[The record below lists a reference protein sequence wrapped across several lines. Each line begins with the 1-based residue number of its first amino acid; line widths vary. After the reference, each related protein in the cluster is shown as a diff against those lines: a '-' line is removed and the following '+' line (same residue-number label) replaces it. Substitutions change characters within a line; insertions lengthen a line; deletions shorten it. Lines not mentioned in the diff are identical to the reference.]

1 MELHDLVALRNQLEP
16 LTAKTAKVFAD
27 RELSKILYWVEKS
40 QSYCTNA
47 SAVTEKLK
55 NLTTEFNSVDD
66 ELDLLKLQ
74 LDSAIRVSEKQLYL
88 DTYKYYV
95 LSENR
100 ETPQEIEDNKRLKIS
115 DDDRNLFLSRI
126 NLYAKWQYPGLIIRP
141 GIENFIDLLVS
152 YQPLYIADHNQELL
166 TMATKKFNDIFQQR
180 LRQYVIRDFTNTPA
194 LDALPDQQ
202 FGLCFVYGYFNFRP
216 IEFITDYLEQLYT
229 KLKAGGVLIFT
240 FNDCDWPEAV
250 KLAQHHG
257 STYVPGRTLK
267 NAVRSIGYQ
276 IEFEHTTQ
284 GASTWLELKKP
295 GTLTSLKAAPTLA
308 KIVELPK

>member
-1 MELHDLVALRNQLEP
+1 MELYELVAMRNQLEP
-16 LTAKTAKVFAD
+16 LTAKTAKLFAD
-27 RELSKILYWVEKS
+27 RELNKILYWIDQLQGYS
-40 QSYCTNA
+40 TS
-47 SAVTEKLK
+47 VTIVTDKIK
-55 NLTTEFNSVDD
+55 NLTVEFNSIDSD
-66 ELDLLKLQ
+66 LSLLKTQ
-74 LDSAIRVSEKQLYL
+74 LDASIRISEQQLYL

-100 ETPQEIEDNKRLKIS
+100 ETPQEIENSKHLKIS
-115 DDDRNLFLSRI
+115 DDDRNLYLARI

-180 LRQYVIRDFTNTPA
+180 LRQYVIRDFEQTPS
-194 LDALPDQQ
+194 LSALPDQQ

-216 IEFITDYLEQLYT
+216 IEFIVDYLEQLYT
-229 KLKAGGVLIFT
+229 KLKAGGVVIFT

-250 KLAQHHG
+250 KLAQQHA

-267 NAVRSIGYQ
+267 NAARSIGYQ
-276 IEFEHTTQ
+276 IEFEHTNQ
-284 GASTWLELKKP
+284 GASTWIELKKP